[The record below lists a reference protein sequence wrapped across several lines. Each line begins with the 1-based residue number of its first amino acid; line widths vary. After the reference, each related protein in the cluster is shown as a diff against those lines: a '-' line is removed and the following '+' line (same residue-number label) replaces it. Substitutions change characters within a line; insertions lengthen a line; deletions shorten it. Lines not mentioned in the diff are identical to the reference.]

1 MQELKIPDKPKNLL
15 TDFVGGLKDI
25 YKEELI
31 SVVLYGSGASGEFT
45 QRYSNLNVLIV
56 LADNS
61 LQSLKKS
68 SALVNKFK
76 FRMVR
81 PLFFTE
87 KYIQNSTDVFPIEF
101 LDIEEN
107 YRILFG
113 KDLIKDIH
121 VATHNLRFQC
131 EQELKLK
138 LLNIKQLYLRM
149 LKDGNALRNL
159 LFKSFTSL
167 LHILR
172 MSLRLKG
179 KQTGYT
185 KEEIIKDVASLFKI
199 DVSAWQKIL
208 AGKNG
213 EIKLSHK
220 EIEDLLFVFVRDLEN
235 IIDTID
241 AF

>member
-1 MQELKIPDKPKNLL
+1 MQELKIPDKVKNLL
-15 TDFVGGLKDI
+15 KGFVEGLKDV

-31 SVVLYGSGASGEFT
+31 SVVLYGSGSSGEFT

-56 LADNS
+56 LVDNS
-61 LQSLKKS
+61 LETLKKAS
-68 SALVNKFK
+68 GLVNKFK
-76 FRMVR
+76 FRIIR

-101 LDIEEN
+101 LDIKEN
-107 YRILFG
+107 YYILFG
-113 KDLIKDIH
+113 RDLIKDIN
-121 VATHNLRFQC
+121 VATQNLRFQC

-138 LLNIKQLYLRM
+138 LLNIKQFYLR
-149 LKDGNALRNL
+149 LNKNSNALKNL
-159 LFKSFTSL
+159 LFKSVTSV

-172 MSLRLKG
+172 MSLRFKG
-179 KQTGYT
+179 KQTGYP
-185 KEEIIKDVASLFKI
+185 KEEIIKDVASLFKV
-199 DVSAWQKIL
+199 DVSTWQKIL
-208 AGKNG
+208 AGKNR
-213 EIKLSHK
+213 EIKLSRK